1 MFPSLLAKPNFG
13 LDHATLADVAA
24 ILCEEE
30 ACLAPIANAANDTTG
45 EPGWIALALIHALW
59 RKAGVAPQVMSSV
72 LKAWP
77 EIVASLEAVM
87 CFRANAAAEESDP
100 FMFYQPVAFHSIPVA
115 GLDEYIDLVEN
126 RFIIWRRPSIDRKS
140 LGKALIAG
148 RRSDN
153 DAAYLAA
160 LRSLQARPTYQST
173 GLGFTDGSTF
183 FHNEWGRNLAEQAL
197 ESSVLCND
205 RSGLL
210 FDNSYVCKTSINVS
224 IVVRAFKRK
233 ALGLTVRL

>member
-1 MFPSLLAKPNFG
+1 MFPALLAKTNFG

-24 ILCEEE
+24 ILCEDE
-30 ACLAPIANAANDTTG
+30 ACLAPIANAANETTG
-45 EPGWIALALIHALW
+45 EPRWIAGALIHALW

-100 FMFYQPVAFHSIPVA
+100 FMFYQPVAAHSIPVA

-140 LGKALIAG
+140 LGKAMFAG

-160 LRSLQARPTYQST
+160 LRSLQARPTYQTT

-210 FDNSYVCKTSINVS
+210 FENSYVCKTSINVS

-233 ALGLTVRL
+233 ALGLTVRP

>member
-1 MFPSLLAKPNFG
+1 MFPALLAKTNFG

-24 ILCEEE
+24 ILCEDE
-30 ACLAPIANAANDTTG
+30 ACLAPIANAANETTG
-45 EPGWIALALIHALW
+45 EPRWIALALIHALW
-59 RKAGVAPQVMSSV
+59 RKAGVDPQVMSSV

-100 FMFYQPVAFHSIPVA
+100 FMFYQPVAAHSIPVA

-183 FHNEWGRNLAEQAL
+183 FHNKWGRNLAEQAL

-210 FDNSYVCKTSINVS
+210 LDNSYVCKTSINVS

-233 ALGLTVRL
+233 ALGLTVRP